1 MGLAEHY
8 RSRVWE
14 DPVDRYF
21 RNDTTMMEFS
31 SQVWLDVID
40 VLRDLSVDLS
50 CKPDGLKE
58 IGKGNA
64 YGIIG
69 INNGC
74 VYGDMRWDIKAPV
87 LHEYTLEYEI
97 VSDAAKPTAHFEL
110 TEAVLLPVDKSY
122 IPQMVDYILHKF
134 PGSSIMTKRIC
145 TFEYY
150 DYAF

>member
-1 MGLAEHY
+1 MGLADHY

-21 RNDTTMMEFS
+21 RDHTVIEFS

-40 VLRDLSVDLS
+40 VLRDLSVDFS

-74 VYGDMRWDIKAPV
+74 VYGDMRWDIKTPI

-97 VSDAAKPTAHFEL
+97 VGDVAKPTAHFEL
-110 TEAVLLPVDKSY
+110 TEAVLLPTDKSY

-134 PGSSIMTKRIC
+134 PGNSIMTKRIC

-150 DYAF
+150 DYII

>member
-1 MGLAEHY
+1 
-8 RSRVWE
+8 
-14 DPVDRYF
+14 
-21 RNDTTMMEFS
+21 MMEFS

-97 VSDAAKPTAHFEL
+97 VSDAAKPIHVHEDCCIRFL
-110 TEAVLLPVDKSY
+110 FRPD
-122 IPQMVDYILHKF
+122 
-134 PGSSIMTKRIC
+134 RIWV
-145 TFEYY
+145 
-150 DYAF
+150 